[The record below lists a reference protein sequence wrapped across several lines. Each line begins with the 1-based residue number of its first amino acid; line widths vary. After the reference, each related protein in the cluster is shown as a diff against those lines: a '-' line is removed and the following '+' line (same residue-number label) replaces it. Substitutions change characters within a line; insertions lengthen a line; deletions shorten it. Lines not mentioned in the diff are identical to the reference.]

1 MNILQRKLFYFA
13 NKTKKLLYLP
23 EKLKQ
28 TQTTMKH
35 NFGAGPCIL
44 PQEVF
49 QEAAKA
55 VLEFNNT
62 GLSILEISHRSK
74 EFEEVVAET
83 ESLVRELLNVPENY
97 SVLFLQGGASQQFA
111 MIPMN
116 LLPEGGKAAYLDT
129 GVWASKA
136 AKEAKN
142 FGQIEIVGSSKDSN
156 YTYIPK
162 DFEIPADATYFHY
175 TSNNTIYGT
184 EIFEKP
190 KTSIPTVVD
199 MSSDILS
206 REINVA
212 DFDLIYAGAQKNMG
226 PAGVTLV
233 IVKNDLLGKSGRT
246 VPSIF
251 NYNEHIKAGS
261 MYNTPPVYSIFVS
274 MLNLRWLKAKG
285 GIKTIEQENIIKAR
299 TLYDE
304 IERNPFF
311 KGTAAVEDRSRMN
324 ITFVMDTP
332 ELEAE
337 FLALAK
343 ERNLIGIKGH
353 RSVGGFRASVYN
365 ALTITSINALVDAMR
380 EFEESH
386 N

>member
-1 MNILQRKLFYFA
+1 MLFYFA
-13 NKTKKLLYLP
+13 NKSKNLLSLP

-49 QEAAKA
+49 QEAAQA

-74 EFEEVVAET
+74 EFEEVVEET

-142 FGQIEIVGSSKDSN
+142 FGQIDIVASSKDSN

-190 KTSIPTVVD
+190 TTTIPTVVD

-246 VPSIF
+246 IPSIF

-261 MYNTPPVYSIFVS
+261 MYNTPPVYSIYVS

-285 GIKTIEQENIIKAR
+285 GIKVIEQENIIKAR

-311 KGTAAVEDRSRMN
+311 KGTAEVEDRSRMN

-353 RSVGGFRASVYN
+353 RSVGGFRASIYN
-365 ALTITSINALVDAMR
+365 ALGITSINALVDAMR
-380 EFEESH
+380 EFEENH
-386 N
+386 K

>member
-1 MNILQRKLFYFA
+1 
-13 NKTKKLLYLP
+13 
-23 EKLKQ
+23 
-28 TQTTMKH
+28 MKH

-49 QEAAKA
+49 QEAAQA
-55 VLEFNNT
+55 VLDFNNT

-74 EFEEVVAET
+74 EFEEVVKET

-97 SVLFLQGGASQQFA
+97 SILFLQGGASQQFA
-111 MIPMN
+111 MVPMN

-129 GVWASKA
+129 GVWATKA

-142 FGQIEIVGSSKDSN
+142 FGQIEIVASSKDKN

-162 DFEIPADATYFHY
+162 DFEVPSDAAYFHF

-184 EIFEKP
+184 EVFEKP
-190 KTSIPTVVD
+190 QTNVPTVVD
-199 MSSDILS
+199 MSSDIFS
-206 REINVA
+206 REINVS
-212 DFDLIYAGAQKNMG
+212 DYDLIYAGAQKNMG

-233 IVKNDLLGKSGRT
+233 IIKNDILGKTGRT
-246 VPSIF
+246 IPTIF
-251 NYNEHIKAGS
+251 NYESHINAGS
-261 MYNTPPVYSIFVS
+261 MYNTPPVYSIYVS

-285 GIKTIEQENIIKAR
+285 GVKAIEQENIIKAR
-299 TLYDE
+299 TLYAE
-304 IERNPFF
+304 IDRNPFF
-311 KGTAAVEDRSRMN
+311 KGTAEVEDRSRMN
-324 ITFVMDTP
+324 VTFVMDTP

-343 ERNLIGIKGH
+343 KRGLVGIKGH
-353 RSVGGFRASVYN
+353 RSVGGFRASIYN
-365 ALTITSINALVDAMR
+365 ALSITSINALVDAMR

-386 N
+386 K